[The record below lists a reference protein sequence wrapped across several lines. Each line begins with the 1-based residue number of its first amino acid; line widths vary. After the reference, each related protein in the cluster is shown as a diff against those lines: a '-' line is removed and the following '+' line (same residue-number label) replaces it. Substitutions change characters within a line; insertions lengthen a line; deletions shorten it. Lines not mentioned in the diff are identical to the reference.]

1 MFHPRVRCGDGS
13 GRWGAV
19 LARSCLRP
27 PASAREAGRQRACLE
42 SVGSSD
48 SADGPRGSGL
58 GSRIGTI
65 MAIGIQIQRPSRRG
79 SPNHD
84 DSTYCTTGSVRGP
97 SDLTSS
103 RLICVSGEA
112 WTGRDGARD
121 RCARDPFL
129 ANVHWL
135 TDGNRGSEN
144 FKLSCVCSLRD
155 HSSRRRRR

>member
-1 MFHPRVRCGDGS
+1 MFHPESVAATAA
-13 GRWGAV
+13 GAGAL
-19 LARSCLRP
+19 LARSCLRRP
-27 PASAREAGRQRACLE
+27 SASAREAGRQRACLE

-112 WTGRDGARD
+112 WTGRDGAQGPM
-121 RCARDPFL
+121 C
-129 ANVHWL
+129 
-135 TDGNRGSEN
+135 T
-144 FKLSCVCSLRD
+144 
-155 HSSRRRRR
+155 